1 MKFIYLLFL
10 AALYLSCNQEKKT
23 ENNEPAPTK
32 DSVTSNADMDNPYP
46 PADKSPMDMIY
57 FPVDYPKLKMA
68 KSITS
73 GPLVRIIYSRPQKQ
87 RRIIF
92 GDLLKYGEPWRL
104 GANES
109 TEIEF
114 FEPAIIQGKK
124 INAGRFI
131 LYCIPQENNWT
142 LILNSNTDT
151 WGLSQDPQKDIIRF
165 DVPLQKLNNS
175 IEYFTMAFEKND
187 NGADLVMIW
196 DNVLARLPIT
206 W

>member
-1 MKFIYLLFL
+1 
-10 AALYLSCNQEKKT
+10 
-23 ENNEPAPTK
+23 
-32 DSVTSNADMDNPYP
+32 
-46 PADKSPMDMIY
+46 MIY
-57 FPVDYPKLKMA
+57 YPVDYPKLKMA
-68 KSITS
+68 KSVTS

-124 INAGRFI
+124 INAGRYI
-131 LYCIPQENNWT
+131 LYCIPQEDKWT
-142 LILNSNTDT
+142 LILNSNIDT
-151 WGLSQDPQKDIIRF
+151 WGLSQDPQKDILRF
-165 DVPLQKLNNS
+165 DAPLQKLNIS
-175 IEYFTMAFEKND
+175 IEYFTMAFEKNN
-187 NGADLVMIW
+187 NGADLVMTW
-196 DNVLARLPIT
+196 DNVLARLPIS